1 MTGKADR
8 RGARVQ
14 VYFHNPK
21 ILAALRRSARGE
33 KVSLSRAAERAISAG
48 LSLTMLEIRPIGR
61 LSSERLEITHDE
73 PRAISAKI
81 GVQQLLVEFA
91 RAFFLRLPDA
101 PRDEDPVIQAV
112 AQARIEGLLS
122 AAVGRIVAGSQ
133 AHLQADEP
141 SGARTKAFVPGDMQA
156 AK

>member
-8 RGARVQ
+8 HGARVQ

-33 KVSLSRAAERAISAG
+33 KVSLSRAAERAIERGLVLDDAG
-48 LSLTMLEIRPIGR
+48 DKTNWPAFERALGDHSRRTTRDIG
-61 LSSERLEITHDE
+61 I
-73 PRAISAKI
+73 
-81 GVQQLLVEFA
+81 VQQLLVEFA

-101 PRDEDPVIQAV
+101 PADEDPVIQAV